1 MFYQNVLHEKNC
13 GMLHLHSENDP
24 NWRFSSVMCFLW
36 WQKWYIEV
44 THAHSSLFL
53 CWIFIIITW
62 IDLATQWYRL
72 SISNVLIKCWRS
84 LTDRIIYKRKQT
96 INIRHFSVNI
106 VYFPRIDYRIIK
118 GIFTSHFQKDFH
130 VKNSFMWLHIW
141 FRWCNVLSF
150 ASFLDNNYG

>member
-1 MFYQNVLHEKNC
+1 MRMTYSLNSWLLCLIKTVNLEVFADRTFMFSQNVFREKNC

-24 NWRFSSVMCFLW
+24 NWRYNSVMCFLW

-84 LTDRIIYKRKQT
+84 LAGRIIYKRKQS
-96 INIRHFSVNI
+96 INIRHFFCQHCL
-106 VYFPRIDYRIIK
+106 FPEIYNRIIK
-118 GIFTSHFQKDFH
+118 RIRI
-130 VKNSFMWLHIW
+130 L
-141 FRWCNVLSF
+141 
-150 ASFLDNNYG
+150 

>member
-1 MFYQNVLHEKNC
+1 MFSQNVFRETNG
-13 GMLHLHSENDP
+13 GMLHLHSENYP
-24 NWRFSSVMCFLW
+24 NWRYNSVMCFLW

-84 LTDRIIYKRKQT
+84 LTDRIIYKRKQS
-96 INIRHFSVNI
+96 INIRHFLCQHCLYPEIYN
-106 VYFPRIDYRIIK
+106 RIIK
-118 GIFTSHFQKDFH
+118 RILSSHFQKDFH
-130 VKNSFMWLHIW
+130 VKNSFMWLDIW
-141 FRWCNVLSF
+141 FRWCHIVPF
-150 ASFLDNNYG
+150 VSFLDTN